1 MRDDFAV
8 MILTHG
14 RAKNVRT
21 YKSLKKGGYTGKIYI
36 IIDTDDEQADL
47 YKELYGDQVIQFN
60 KDDYVDKF
68 DLGDNFGK
76 KNAIIFARNA
86 SWDIAEKLGL
96 KYFAQFDD
104 DYEAFMF
111 REEHNGRLRA
121 IWAKRLDDV
130 FEAMLRFLD
139 DTGALTVAFAQGGDF
154 IGGAL
159 SRTWK
164 KKILRKAM
172 NSFFLRTDRR
182 FEFKGFLNE
191 DVTAYVEYNLKGKL
205 LFTINSFMIAQAQT
219 QSTEGGITDTY
230 LELGTYT
237 KSFYT
242 VMFHPNAAV
251 ISMMGSSNLRI
262 HHNILWDRCAP
273 KILNESVKKRG

>member
-1 MRDDFAV
+1 MRDDFAA

-14 RAKNVRT
+14 RAKKMRT
-21 YKSLKKGGYTGKIYI
+21 YNSLKKGGYTGKIYV
-36 IIDTDDEQADL
+36 IIDMDDEQADL
-47 YKELYGDQVIQFN
+47 YRELYGDQVIQFD
-60 KDDYVDKF
+60 KDDYIGKF
-68 DLGDNFGK
+68 DIGDNFGK

-86 SWDIAEKLGL
+86 SWDIAKKLGL

-111 REEHNGRLRA
+111 REERNGKLRGVMTQ
-121 IWAKRLDDV
+121 RLDDV

-139 DTGALTVAFAQGGDF
+139 DSGALTVAFAQGGDF
-154 IGGAL
+154 IGGSSGA
-159 SRTWK
+159 WK

-205 LFTINSFMIAQAQT
+205 LFTVTDFMISQAQT
-219 QSTEGGITDTY
+219 QSTEGGITDIY
-230 LELGTYT
+230 LEWGTYT

-242 VMFHPNAAV
+242 VMFHPNAAI
-251 ISMMGSSNLRI
+251 ISMMGSSHLRV